1 MYLFSE
7 EMISNCYL
15 LTFFLV
21 LNLHSIHS
29 YVVLPINI
37 LPKENYKSDYEAN
50 SPKDIMLKE
59 FITSFYTEYE
69 IGTEPQKIPMIIKQK
84 INDYVVTS
92 ANPMTNPKRDYSEKV
107 IYSLS
112 ENFLQKY
119 KFFNESES
127 STVSLG
133 TCKNRKPYDDDIE
146 KPLAEQ
152 MCASTD
158 TVLLYENVDLKEKVS
173 EKEFHFDL
181 VRNIEDNV
189 PGIIGLALTDE
200 YHQTSFLSVLKQKK
214 LIENYNWFFDCEKW
228 NSTSGKVVIGA
239 LPHEVYPD
247 KYSIEDFYNDTIES
261 SNNYFWEI
269 NFDSIFV
276 KDKIFSSEI
285 AGLDLE
291 SNLNIGSK
299 EYKKYLESSI
309 EELVT
314 NEKCFKDSFKGYD
327 EDNDFSTNYDFYY
340 CKKDDDVKKQLS
352 TFLTTISFQSKSSN
366 FTFEL
371 TNEQLMKEDGDY
383 IFINVVFS
391 NHEDRWKL
399 GKQIALKYTFVFNPQ
414 NKTVSF
420 YKKSSKGGEGDK
432 DKDQEPEGKTDGNS
446 EDGEGG
452 SSALVIILII
462 VLCIVVIA
470 IVIFVVIFCKK
481 KKENSSEL
489 KDSQYYDGKD
499 SQIVP

>member
-21 LNLHSIHS
+21 LNLISIHS

-371 TNEQLMKEDGDY
+371 TNEQLMKEDFGTLMNLNGY
-383 IFINVVFS
+383 IKDNVPGIINVRFRGVEGRMLQTMLAEHGVCCS
-391 NHEDRWKL
+391 VGSACSSGEQKPSHVLK
-399 GKQIALKYTFVFNPQ
+399 ALKLSDKQANESIRFSLNYLNT
-414 NKTVSF
+414 KEEIDETI
-420 YKKSSKGGEGDK
+420 KILKS
-432 DKDQEPEGKTDGNS
+432 
-446 EDGEGG
+446 
-452 SSALVIILII
+452 
-462 VLCIVVIA
+462 CISMLLM
-470 IVIFVVIFCKK
+470 
-481 KKENSSEL
+481 N
-489 KDSQYYDGKD
+489 
-499 SQIVP
+499 

>member
-1 MYLFSE
+1 
-7 EMISNCYL
+7 MISNFYL
-15 LTFFLV
+15 LASLLA
-21 LNLHSIHS
+21 LNLQSIHS
-29 YVVLPINI
+29 YVVLPVNI

-92 ANPMTNPKRDYSEKV
+92 ANPMTNPKRDYSDKV

-112 ENFLQKY
+112 DNFLQKY
-119 KFFNESES
+119 NFFNENES
-127 STVSLG
+127 TTVSVG

-158 TVLLYENVDLKEKVS
+158 TVLFYENVDLKEKVA

-200 YHQTSFLSVLKQKK
+200 YHQTSFLSVLQQKK

-228 NSTSGKVVIGA
+228 DSTSGKVVIGA

-247 KYSIEDFYNDTIES
+247 KYSVEEYYHDTKEG

-269 NFDSIFV
+269 NFDTIFV
-276 KDKIFSSEI
+276 KNKEFSSETV
-285 AGLDLE
+285 GLDLE

-299 EYKKYLESSI
+299 EYKKYLDSNI
-309 EELVT
+309 EELIT
-314 NEKCFKDSFKGYD
+314 GEKCFKDSFKGYD
-327 EDNDFSTNYDFYY
+327 EDNEFTTNYDFYY
-340 CKKDDDVKKQLS
+340 CKKDDEVKDKLN
-352 TFLTTISFQSKSSN
+352 TFLTTVSFHSKSSN

-371 TNEQLMKEDGDY
+371 ASDQLMKENGDY

-399 GKQIALKYTFVFNPQ
+399 GKQVALKYTFVFNPQ
-414 NKTVSF
+414 TKAVGF
-420 YKKSSKGGEGDK
+420 YKKSAPDDEGEKEQD
-432 DKDQEPEGKTDGNS
+432 GKTDGK
-446 EDGEGG
+446 DGDNEGG
-452 SSALVIILII
+452 SNALVIILII
-462 VLCIVVIA
+462 VLCLVVIA
-470 IVIFVVIFCKK
+470 VVIFVVIFCKK
-481 KKENSSEL
+481 KNESSTEL

-499 SQIVP
+499 SKIVP